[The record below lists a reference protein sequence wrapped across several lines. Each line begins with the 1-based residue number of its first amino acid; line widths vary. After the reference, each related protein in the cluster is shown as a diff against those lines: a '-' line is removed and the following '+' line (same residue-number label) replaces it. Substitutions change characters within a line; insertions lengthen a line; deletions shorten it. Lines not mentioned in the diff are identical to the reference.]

1 VSMCD
6 RERPRLASARAALVG
21 QDPQQRLVRCA
32 RQSVHRG
39 QNRKSIKVS
48 FVLCVLQSEHSV
60 RSSSDLTAETG
71 AMSNGMD
78 STGEEPWWQGLVVDG
93 TAAEPDWTDW
103 QPCTSPEVPPFPGIE
118 PTMFDAENG
127 GASAMQHL

>member
-1 VSMCD
+1 MVGEDPQHGGAGPPTAPCSMC
-6 RERPRLASARAALVG
+6 SSK
-21 QDPQQRLVRCA
+21 C
-32 RQSVHRG
+32 SSWS
-39 QNRKSIKVS
+39 NTKSIKVS

-118 PTMFDAENG
+118 PAMFDAENG